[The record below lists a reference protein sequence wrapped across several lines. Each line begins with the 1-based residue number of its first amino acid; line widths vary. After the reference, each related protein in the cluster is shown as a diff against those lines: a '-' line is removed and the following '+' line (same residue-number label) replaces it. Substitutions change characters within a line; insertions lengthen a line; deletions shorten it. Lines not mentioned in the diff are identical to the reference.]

1 MTAFRKFALR
11 KTVAGFFRDATISE
25 RISLRK
31 MRGTF
36 YLVFATLPFIF
47 SCASSPSP
55 APKSEEKLPAVAVQV
70 SPSKNRSFFSS
81 IDKETMRLVEIGSP
95 QSLRQAAASIHK
107 SSPDDYSD
115 AEKSILYISAEIM
128 KLAWPSEAVTWSVPP
143 IARTNQYICAVE
155 SAKKGIYDLSM
166 NRSDFLSIMLP
177 SLVLLT
183 SSGVTIE
190 DYYELSENSLNFAL
204 ELCPDSVLANYLM
217 GILCLKQN
225 ENEKALEY
233 FKLSNGKYAGGTKEI
248 LESVAKACFL
258 TGKYELALSFGEELL
273 SRFPQDTELL
283 KTCALSAFHLGDFDK
298 TEGFVVRVLLLEP
311 DNTSYVLLRAK
322 ILMENQDYIR
332 ASSLLDAV
340 EKKNSASKEYYLLR
354 TQLLRDWSKNNAAAI
369 ETAGTALNLYPY
381 DSETLLVA
389 AETASVAGLSVNGM
403 TALELAEKVL
413 EKDSENVQAM
423 EILLDEYIKKS
434 DYAKAYS
441 LSSRL
446 MQIPSVQK
454 TSLFRHID
462 ICLALKKNTEAMNL
476 ALKDYEKNPA
486 DENSCMAYVKVLSAS
501 GQKNSAMQLISSLL
515 SSASQKMKSF
525 LYFERSQIQGTE
537 DSVLA
542 DLRASLTANP
552 RNKDSLYSLYKIYY
566 AKKDWR
572 RAQYYLKQ
580 VVALDPSN
588 SLYLSKNSELEKLL
602 GR

>member
-1 MTAFRKFALR
+1 MTTFRKFALR
-11 KTVAGFFRDATISE
+11 KTAAGFFREAAISE

-36 YLVFATLPFIF
+36 YLVFATLPFVF
-47 SCASSPSP
+47 SCASAPSP
-55 APKSEEKLPAVAVQV
+55 ASKSEENLPAVAVQV
-70 SPSKNRSFFSS
+70 APSKDRSFFSS

-128 KLAWPSEAVTWSVPP
+128 KLAWPSESITWSVPP
-143 IARTNQYICAVE
+143 IAKTNQYIGAVE

-183 SSGVTIE
+183 SSGTIE

-225 ENEKALEY
+225 KNEKALEY
-233 FKLSNGKYAGGTKEI
+233 FKLSNGKYSGGTKEI
-248 LESVAKACFL
+248 LESVVKACFL
-258 TGKYELALSFGEELL
+258 TGQYELALSFGEELL

-283 KTCALSAFHLGDFDK
+283 KTCALSAFHLEDFDK

-322 ILMENQDYIR
+322 ILMEKQDYIR

-340 EKKNSASKEYYLLR
+340 EKKNAVSKEYYLLR
-354 TQLLRDWSKNNAAAI
+354 TQLLRDWSKNNTAAI
-369 ETAGTALNLYPY
+369 ETAGTALSLYPD

-389 AETASVAGLSVNGM
+389 AQTASVAGLSVNGM

-413 EKDSENVQAM
+413 EKDLKNVQAM
-423 EILLDEYIKKS
+423 QILLDEYIKKS

-446 MQIPSVQK
+446 MQIPSAQK
-454 TSLFRHID
+454 TSLFSHID

-476 ALKDYEKNPA
+476 ALKAYEENPA

-515 SSASQKMKSF
+515 PSASQKMKSF

-537 DSVLA
+537 DSALA

-552 RNKDSLYSLYKIYY
+552 RNKDSLYRLYEIYY

>member
-1 MTAFRKFALR
+1 MTTFRKFVF
-11 KTVAGFFRDATISE
+11 KKFSAGFFREAIISE

-55 APKSEEKLPAVAVQV
+55 APKPEENLPSVTVQV
-70 SPSKNRSFFSS
+70 APSKDKSFFSS

-115 AEKSILYISAEIM
+115 AEKCILYISAEIM
-128 KLAWPSEAVTWSVPP
+128 KLAWPSEAITWSVPP
-143 IARTNQYICAVE
+143 ISRTNQYIGAVE

-183 SSGVTIE
+183 SSGAIE

-217 GILCLKQN
+217 GTLCLKRN
-225 ENEKALEY
+225 NNEKALEY
-233 FKLSNGKYAGGTKEI
+233 FKLSNGKYSGGTKEI

-258 TGKYELALSFGEELL
+258 TGQYELALSFGEELL

-322 ILMENQDYIR
+322 ILMEKQDYIR

-340 EKKNSASKEYYLLR
+340 EKKNAASKEYYLLR

-369 ETAGTALNLYPY
+369 ETAGTALNLYPD

-413 EKDSENVQAM
+413 EKDSGNVHAM

-446 MQIPSVQK
+446 MQIPSAQK
-454 TSLFRHID
+454 TSLFSHID

-476 ALKDYEKNPA
+476 ALKAYEENPA

-515 SSASQKMKSF
+515 PSASQRMKSF

-537 DSVLA
+537 DSALA

-552 RNKDSLYSLYKIYY
+552 RNKDSLYRLYEIYY

>member
-1 MTAFRKFALR
+1 MTTFRKIVLTKSA
-11 KTVAGFFRDATISE
+11 AGFFRKAKISE
-25 RISLRK
+25 IIFLRK

-36 YLVFATLPFIF
+36 YLVLFATLPFVF

-55 APKSEEKLPAVAVQV
+55 APKPEENLSAVAVQV
-70 SPSKNRSFFSS
+70 APSKDRSFFAS
-81 IDKETMRLVEIGSP
+81 INKETMRLVEIGSP
-95 QSLRQAAASIHK
+95 QSLRQAASSIHK

-128 KLAWPSEAVTWSVPP
+128 KLAWPSESITWSVPP
-143 IARTNQYICAVE
+143 IAKTNQYIGAVE

-183 SSGVTIE
+183 SSGTIE

-225 ENEKALEY
+225 KNEKALEY
-233 FKLSNGKYAGGTKEI
+233 FKLSNGKYSGGTKEI

-258 TGKYELALSFGEELL
+258 TGQYELALSFGEELL

-283 KTCALSAFHLGDFDK
+283 KTCALSAFHLEDFDK

-322 ILMENQDYIR
+322 ILMEKQDYIR

-340 EKKNSASKEYYLLR
+340 EKKNAVSKEYYLLR
-354 TQLLRDWSKNNAAAI
+354 TQLLRDWSKNNTAAI
-369 ETAGTALNLYPY
+369 ETAGTALSLYP
-381 DSETLLVA
+381 DDVETLLVA
-389 AETASVAGLSVNGM
+389 AQTASVAGLSVNGM

-413 EKDSENVQAM
+413 EKDLKNVQAM
-423 EILLDEYIKKS
+423 QILLDEYIKKS

-446 MQIPSVQK
+446 MQIPSAQK
-454 TSLFRHID
+454 TSLFSHID

-476 ALKDYEKNPA
+476 ALKAYEENSA

-515 SSASQKMKSF
+515 PSASQKMKRF

-537 DSVLA
+537 DSALA

-552 RNKDSLYSLYKIYY
+552 RNKDSLYRLYEIYY

>member
-1 MTAFRKFALR
+1 MTTFRKFVF
-11 KTVAGFFRDATISE
+11 KKSTAGFFREAIVSE

-36 YLVFATLPFIF
+36 YLVLFATLPFVF

-55 APKSEEKLPAVAVQV
+55 APKSEENLPAIAVQV
-70 SPSKNRSFFSS
+70 APSKDRSFFSS
-81 IDKETMRLVEIGSP
+81 INKETMRLVEIGSP

-143 IARTNQYICAVE
+143 ISRTNQYIGAVE

-183 SSGVTIE
+183 SSGTIE
-190 DYYELSENSLNFAL
+190 DYYELSENSLKFAL

-217 GILCLKQN
+217 GTLCLKQN
-225 ENEKALEY
+225 NNEKALEY
-233 FKLSNGKYAGGTKEI
+233 FKLSNGKYSGGNKEI
-248 LESVAKACFL
+248 LESVSKACFL
-258 TGKYELALSFGEELL
+258 TGQYELALSFGEELL

-322 ILMENQDYIR
+322 ILMEKQDYIR

-340 EKKNSASKEYYLLR
+340 EKKNAASKEYYLLR

-369 ETAGTALNLYPY
+369 ETAGTALNLYPD

-413 EKDSENVQAM
+413 ERDSENVQAM

-446 MQIPSVQK
+446 MQIPSAQK
-454 TSLFRHID
+454 TSLFSHID

-476 ALKDYEKNPA
+476 ALKAYEENPA

-515 SSASQKMKSF
+515 PSASQKMKSF

-537 DSVLA
+537 DSALA

-552 RNKDSLYSLYKIYY
+552 RNKDSLYRLYEIYY

>member
-1 MTAFRKFALR
+1 MTTFRKIVLTKSA
-11 KTVAGFFRDATISE
+11 AGFFRKAKISE
-25 RISLRK
+25 IIFLRK

-36 YLVFATLPFIF
+36 YLVLFATLPFVF

-55 APKSEEKLPAVAVQV
+55 APKPEENLSAVAVQV
-70 SPSKNRSFFSS
+70 APSKDRSFFAS
-81 IDKETMRLVEIGSP
+81 INKETMRLVEIGSP
-95 QSLRQAAASIHK
+95 QSLRQAASSIHK

-128 KLAWPSEAVTWSVPP
+128 KLAWPSESITWSVPP
-143 IARTNQYICAVE
+143 IAKTNQYIGAVE

-183 SSGVTIE
+183 SSGTIE

-225 ENEKALEY
+225 KNEKALEY
-233 FKLSNGKYAGGTKEI
+233 FKLSNGKYSGGTKEI
-248 LESVAKACFL
+248 LESVVKACFL
-258 TGKYELALSFGEELL
+258 TGQYELALSFGEELL

-283 KTCALSAFHLGDFDK
+283 KTCALSAFHLEDFDK

-322 ILMENQDYIR
+322 ILMEKQDYIR

-340 EKKNSASKEYYLLR
+340 EKKNAVSKEYYLLR
-354 TQLLRDWSKNNAAAI
+354 TQLLRDWSKNNTAAI
-369 ETAGTALNLYPY
+369 ETAGTALSLYP
-381 DSETLLVA
+381 DDVETLLVA
-389 AETASVAGLSVNGM
+389 AQTASVAGLSVNGM

-413 EKDSENVQAM
+413 EKDLKNVQAM
-423 EILLDEYIKKS
+423 QILLDEYIKKS

-446 MQIPSVQK
+446 MQIPSAQK
-454 TSLFRHID
+454 TSLFSHID

-476 ALKDYEKNPA
+476 ALKAYEENPA

-515 SSASQKMKSF
+515 PSASQKMKSF

-537 DSVLA
+537 DSALA

-552 RNKDSLYSLYKIYY
+552 RNKDSLYRLYEIYY

>member
-1 MTAFRKFALR
+1 
-11 KTVAGFFRDATISE
+11 
-25 RISLRK
+25 
-31 MRGTF
+31 
-36 YLVFATLPFIF
+36 
-47 SCASSPSP
+47 
-55 APKSEEKLPAVAVQV
+55 
-70 SPSKNRSFFSS
+70 
-81 IDKETMRLVEIGSP
+81 
-95 QSLRQAAASIHK
+95 
-107 SSPDDYSD
+107 
-115 AEKSILYISAEIM
+115 M

-143 IARTNQYICAVE
+143 IARTNQYIGAVE

-190 DYYELSENSLNFAL
+190 DYYELSENSLNFAH

-225 ENEKALEY
+225 NNVKALEY
-233 FKLSNGKYAGGTKEI
+233 FKLSNGKYSGGIKEI
-248 LESVAKACFL
+248 LESVSKACFL
-258 TGKYELALSFGEELL
+258 TGQYELARSFGEELL

-322 ILMENQDYIR
+322 ILMEKQDYIR

-340 EKKNSASKEYYLLR
+340 EKKNAASKEYYLLR

-369 ETAGTALNLYPY
+369 ETAGTALNLYPD

-389 AETASVAGLSVNGM
+389 AEPASIAGLSVNGM

-434 DYAKAYS
+434 DYVKAYS

-446 MQIPSVQK
+446 MQIPSAQK
-454 TSLFRHID
+454 TSLFSHID

-476 ALKDYEKNPA
+476 ALKAYEENPA

-515 SSASQKMKSF
+515 PSASQRMKSF

-537 DSVLA
+537 DSSLA

-552 RNKDSLYSLYKIYY
+552 RNKDSLYRLYEIYY